1 MQLTP
6 ISQHH
11 EVDSADL
18 VVFSGRYAGFG
29 KFQMDLQRQE
39 LFLEGHRVKRHAKVY
54 QALTLLLNRAG
65 EIVTREEVRKQ
76 LWPDTFLAS
85 PDANVN
91 RTMNKLRQVLGDA
104 LENPQY
110 IETIRGRG
118 YRFIAH
124 VQFSETRAVPTGNAL
139 RANAV
144 AIPPKSR
151 AAPDSRFA
159 VRAFALKW
167 PNLLRLSGVLV
178 AGMLLG
184 ALLTFVWFLAQ
195 KKRHPAAVPEKSS
208 PAPVVS
214 DFRFAG
220 HLLPEIH
227 CARQGGAVPR
237 DDHLG
242 LHGFNSQ
249 ANSTDGTCPDFL
261 PTTLRAVSGLM
272 NAGLASREIH
282 HGARSCRSA

>member
-1 MQLTP
+1 MMDSKSTQLTS
-6 ISQHH
+6 ISQHQ
-11 EVDSADL
+11 EVDSADTA
-18 VVFSGRYAGFG
+18 VFSGRYAGFG
-29 KFQMDLQRQE
+29 KFQVDLQRQG
-39 LFLEGHRVKRHAKVY
+39 LFLEGQPLKLRAKVY
-54 QALTLLLNRAG
+54 KALTLLLSRAG

-85 PDANVN
+85 SDANVN

-104 LENPQY
+104 LANPQY

-118 YRFIAH
+118 YRFIAD

-144 AIPPKSR
+144 AIPPKPP
-151 AAPDSRFA
+151 AAPDSRLA

-167 PNLLRLSGVLV
+167 PNLLQLSGVLV

-195 KKRHPAAVPEKSS
+195 KKSHPAVVPEKSS

-220 HLLPEIH
+220 HLT
-227 CARQGGAVPR
+227 A
-237 DDHLG
+237 
-242 LHGFNSQ
+242 
-249 ANSTDGTCPDFL
+249 
-261 PTTLRAVSGLM
+261 
-272 NAGLASREIH
+272 
-282 HGARSCRSA
+282 